1 MLAHRN
7 PPKGNSLCHT
17 GLKGP
22 FRPYTPRNVPL
33 PSTVAPCVF
42 VGVQP
47 SSIVNN
53 HSVLVLPLVKILVF
67 VSSLNFSVIAHIQ
80 IHLLTFQSSPRGRS
94 RPPYMDFF
102 LLICRRH
109 ESISYETPHLLVMI
123 SYASPSPLL
132 ICYSFSG
139 RHFGTVLCFVWW
151 ALDCQYYIF
160 REAPRGC
167 RITRNRPRGISC
179 TSQTLKVMQTKQRP
193 TYSRQADIGFCRNN

>member
-1 MLAHRN
+1 MHGRLIACCVLHPLASQSDSTHPLFLFHNILFFHSICSRLQACNVLAHRN

-22 FRPYTPRNVPL
+22 FRLYTPRNVPL

-47 SSIVNN
+47 SSTVN
-53 HSVLVLPLVKILVF
+53 LVL

-80 IHLLTFQSSPRGRS
+80 IHLLNLQSSPRGRS

-109 ESISYETPHLLVMI
+109 ESISYETPRLLVMI
-123 SYASPSPLL
+123 SYPGPLLSSPLML
-132 ICYSFSG
+132 F
-139 RHFGTVLCFVWW
+139 
-151 ALDCQYYIF
+151 IF
-160 REAPRGC
+160 REAFRHCIVFRMVG
-167 RITRNRPRGISC
+167 S
-179 TSQTLKVMQTKQRP
+179 
-193 TYSRQADIGFCRNN
+193 